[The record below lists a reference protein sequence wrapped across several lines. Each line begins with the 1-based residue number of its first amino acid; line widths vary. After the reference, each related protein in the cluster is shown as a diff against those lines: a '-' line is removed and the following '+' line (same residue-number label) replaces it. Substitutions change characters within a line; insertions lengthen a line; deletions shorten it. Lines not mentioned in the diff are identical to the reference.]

1 MKKLHNQT
9 RAEAKREMT
18 ESEWQLAEHEHQLV
32 DELIRLLVAEAE
44 LETDIVSCMMR
55 DSTSWTV
62 SSTFWTVSIVGPT
75 RIGRNRW
82 SGIEGEWEVQ
92 TTAFGGHGESERR
105 FGGAGEAAVYAASQH
120 ALVVEYRSKSD

>member
-1 MKKLHNQT
+1 
-9 RAEAKREMT
+9 MT

-32 DELIRLLVAEAE
+32 DGLIRLLVAEPR
-44 LETDIVSCMMR
+44 LETDMVSCIMR
-55 DSTSWTV
+55 

-82 SGIEGEWEVQ
+82 SGTEGEWEVQ

-105 FGGAGEAAVYAASQH
+105 FGGAGEAALYAASQH
-120 ALVVEYRSKSD
+120 ALVVEYRNKSD